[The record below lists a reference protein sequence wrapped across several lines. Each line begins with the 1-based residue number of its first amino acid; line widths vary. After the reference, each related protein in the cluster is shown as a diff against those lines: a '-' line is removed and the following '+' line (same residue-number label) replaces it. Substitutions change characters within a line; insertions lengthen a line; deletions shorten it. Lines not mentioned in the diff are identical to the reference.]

1 MKEKCVWKS
10 KRVVFIY
17 YLIYDKIPG
26 YKIDGK
32 LSLTAHKVCYICGQE
47 GFMTDSF
54 IKTKDGKAAMRFG
67 KDHTSYADRWFK
79 AINSDQ

>member
-32 LSLTAHKVCYICGQE
+32 LSLTAHKVCVVCGQE
-47 GFMTDSF
+47 GVMTDLL
-54 IKTKDGKAAMRFG
+54 IKTKDPK
-67 KDHTSYADRWFK
+67 T
-79 AINSDQ
+79 